1 MNGYLQRL
9 VSRAMNSAESIHPVL
24 GSVFSAPKYASER
37 EGSPMEGDGLSSI
50 QTESPKPA
58 ESAHPVS
65 GAVFSA
71 PKSARQREGFSME
84 VDKLPRR
91 RPESLVTPVP
101 ASSRPFHDPRPWPEP
116 LVPSERLPTP
126 PGERTPEAPQTQP
139 EIAES
144 NRESG
149 RHREKREQE
158 GTSQS
163 RYEPL
168 IAESLIRPNNQQILR
183 RESFAS
189 GAREK
194 DDLSGRP
201 IPTEGEPDEIQIH
214 IGRIE
219 VTAVSQ
225 TGARAA
231 TKPARKGLNL
241 EEYLK
246 RRDGRA

>member
-1 MNGYLQRL
+1 MNGYLHRL
-9 VSRAMNSAESIHPVL
+9 VSRAIDSAESIHPVL

-50 QTESPKPA
+50 QAESPNQA
-58 ESAHPVS
+58 ESVHPVS
-65 GAVFSA
+65 GAELSA

-91 RPESLVTPVP
+91 RPESLVAP
-101 ASSRPFHDPRPWPEP
+101 APRPPRPFRDSRPWPEP
-116 LVPSERLPTP
+116 LVPSERLPTL

-139 EIAES
+139 ETAES
-144 NRESG
+144 NRKSG
-149 RHREKREQE
+149 RHRETWAQE
-158 GTSQS
+158 GSSQS

-189 GAREK
+189 DAREK
-194 DDLSGRP
+194 GDLPGRP
-201 IPTEGEPDEIQIH
+201 IPTEREPDEVQIH

-225 TGARAA
+225 AVARAA